1 MRRLLAIALTTT
13 AAVAATGT
21 AAWALHDSGKSALIG
36 LAGGDD
42 ACDQVD
48 HGTADDAAHAVSG
61 LTPPTRAALDAAQQ
75 AARRAGIKLT
85 VNSGYR
91 SAAYQQRVYD
101 CWVGQT
107 GSARTAREHA
117 LPPAES
123 AHVAGDAIDVA
134 PPSAAAGLEHSA
146 GKYGLCRR
154 YENEPW
160 HFEYQG
166 SYSQGRCPA
175 LVAHP

>member
-1 MRRLLAIALTTT
+1 MRRIRAVALTTA
-13 AAVAATGT
+13 AAVAATGA
-21 AAWALHDSGKSALIG
+21 AAWALHDRATGPVLGQTS
-36 LAGGDD
+36 
-42 ACDQVD
+42 CDQID
-48 HGTADDAAHAVSG
+48 HGTAADAARAVSG
-61 LTPPTRAALDAAQQ
+61 LTAPTRAALTEAQQ
-75 AARRAGIKLT
+75 AGRHAGVALT

-101 CWVGQT
+101 CWVAQT
-107 GSARTAREHA
+107 GSAEAARRHA

-123 AHVAGDAIDVA
+123 AHVAGTAVDVA
-134 PPSAAAGLEHSA
+134 PPSAAAWLEHSA

-166 SYSQGRCPA
+166 SYSAHGCPA
-175 LVAHP
+175 LLDHP